1 MKTHC
6 LRCIAAIPAAI
17 LLAASAQAQ
26 VMVQGQA
33 QAPDTYTSP
42 AQSAAQESFDKAY
55 RPYPRAYGANQA
67 AGLNDKAF
75 QGLFKTD
82 PRLLGGYELFP
93 HVAIEAGYTNLYDRG
108 FHRIDPGPENMSGAL
123 GANSFSSH
131 LAAKYTLPLSDNF
144 DLYGKV
150 GIAHSGL
157 KGQDAKNLAA
167 KQARTTP
174 TPGGSGAAIHA
185 KDQSDT
191 GRYLGAGAQ
200 YRLGDKTT
208 VDAQYG
214 RHGDAAKKWGDA
226 SNADS
231 VRANL
236 KMGF

>member
-1 MKTHC
+1 MKPHC
-6 LRCIAAIPAAI
+6 LACAAAF
-17 LLAASAQAQ
+17 LLAGPVQAQ
-26 VMVQGQA
+26 MVE
-33 QAPDTYTSP
+33 QAPDTYTSGQR
-42 AQSAAQESFDKAY
+42 ATTQASFDKAY
-55 RPYPRAYGANQA
+55 RPYPRAYGGNQA

-82 PRLLGGYELFP
+82 PRLLGGYELLP
-93 HVAIEAGYTNLYDRG
+93 NVAIEAGYANLYDRG
-108 FHRIDPGPENMSGAL
+108 FHRIDAGPENMSGAL

-131 LAAKYTLPLSDNF
+131 LAAKVTLPLADNF

-150 GIAHSGL
+150 GIAHSAL
-157 KGQDAKNLAA
+157 KGEDAKKAPENRAA
-167 KQARTTP
+167 LMQVRNGKP
-174 TPGGSGAAIHA
+174 SGVSI

-200 YRLGDKTT
+200 YRLDDKTT
-208 VDAQYG
+208 LDAQYG

-226 SNADS
+226 TNADS

>member
-1 MKTHC
+1 MF
-6 LRCIAAIPAAI
+6 
-17 LLAASAQAQ
+17 LAGAAQAQ
-26 VMVQGQA
+26 VVE
-33 QAPDTYTSP
+33 QAPGTFTSP
-42 AQSAAQESFDKAY
+42 ARTAAQESFDKAY
-55 RPYPRAYGANQA
+55 RPYPRAYGGNQA

-131 LAAKYTLPLSDNF
+131 LAAKITLPLADNF

-150 GIAHSGL
+150 GIAHSAL
-157 KGQDAKNLAA
+157 KGEDAKKVPPNPADTGASAA
-167 KQARTTP
+167 TKGGPMSIKRAR
-174 TPGGSGAAIHA
+174 
-185 KDQSDT
+185 DQSET

-200 YRLGDKTT
+200 YRLDDKTT
-208 VDAQYG
+208 LDAQYG
-214 RHGDAAKKWGDA
+214 RHGDAARKWGDA
-226 SNADS
+226 TNADS